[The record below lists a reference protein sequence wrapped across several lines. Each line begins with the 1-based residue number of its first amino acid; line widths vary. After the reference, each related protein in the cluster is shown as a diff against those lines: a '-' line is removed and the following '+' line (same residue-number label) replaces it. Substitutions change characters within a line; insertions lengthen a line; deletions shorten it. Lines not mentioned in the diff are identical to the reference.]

1 MNDTLLL
8 FHNKDC
14 NVEGTEAKEYDSG
27 HNTLRRSQIWP
38 KLICLPNSS
47 FTIPQPWLKFQL
59 LATLFSFFLLSS
71 TYIALVSFLV
81 IGNPKM
87 LETKFAN
94 LFRKKKK
101 GIQWF
106 WTFGLSRFKI
116 LCVRGHSGTSQDRV
130 CGLGPDSWTI
140 YLKSYLL
147 LHWKI
152 FIKQLLKSFLTAL

>member
-101 GIQWF
+101 VFSGFEHLAYQDLKFCALEVTQVLHRIE
-106 WTFGLSRFKI
+106 
-116 LCVRGHSGTSQDRV
+116 CVVWVQTVGQ
-130 CGLGPDSWTI
+130 
-140 YLKSYLL
+140 
-147 LHWKI
+147 
-152 FIKQLLKSFLTAL
+152 FI